1 VDVQWIVSKHDSSH
15 ISYYR
20 CLVDLLHFFIHRCWL
35 VVSNVTFVV
44 TPWYGMLLDVSGV
57 NNNKK
62 DYKSIPLLQWKDY
75 KSILL
80 LQWKDYKRI
89 LLLEWQDYKSIPLLQ
104 WKAWTLYLSCLHDEM
119 PTTKA
124 HLTNIYYLCD
134 IFSLQ
139 RINQW

>member
-1 VDVQWIVSKHDSSH
+1 
-15 ISYYR
+15 
-20 CLVDLLHFFIHRCWL
+20 
-35 VVSNVTFVV
+35 
-44 TPWYGMLLDVSGV
+44 MLFDVSGI

-80 LQWKDYKRI
+80 LQWKDCKSIPLLQWKDYKRI
-89 LLLEWQDYKSIPLLQ
+89 LLLQWKDYTSIPLLQWKDYKSIPLLQ
-104 WKAWTLYLSCLHDEM
+104 WKAWNLYMSCLHDEM

-124 HLTNIYYLCD
+124 YLTNIYYLCD